1 MNRDEDLYGLLLDTP
16 KDLHRVKNVCNM
28 SKLIA
33 RREQSTRSSQRST
46 TTSIGS
52 EENGIEDSQVLFM
65 KETTRKTREGRSF
78 SEISHNSGRR
88 LDGPSDG
95 KNDIESDVEAT
106 AMEELVANIIDREIH
121 EWQFVC
127 ETGRPYWW
135 SPEQKFLRM
144 RKHSRGKT
152 NKYNYRR
159 WMEENDRS
167 PKQAAGFHRRTVS
180 EGYPSDSSNAHSLA
194 QMIAVQLLSS
204 CFTLPPD
211 CVVGLPLPNYPTLD
225 KAPGPTVLDPRMIS
239 SLRMHTHFRFSPC
252 FGHEARNTSPTTQW
266 PNSLDGES
274 GTTSIPGSPEGSGFQ
289 TPEIGT
295 SEVKRKRKIAAR
307 RKLHVT
313 ERSSMDSSVEGDSSQ
328 HVRSI
333 SDDLDPIESSTAS
346 QRRRCNREQARRSYT
361 LPMFGDTNRRRKSRN
376 SQKQPPPPNTPVAEG
391 IKSVE
396 AHGGT
401 EFRQQSRT
409 NYRMQPVIRSE
420 HHHVFIQPVREL
432 VVKRWRTLRRRFGG
446 SLHAPPADGR
456 SEDNVSTASESG
468 ASEGLGPANSN
479 NGKARRRRARESGDI
494 QSSSV
499 DSEPHCNSPAT
510 PYPANSKDGK
520 ARRRRARERGDI
532 QSSSVDSEG
541 HCNSPATPCPTPE
554 EKGAHKPD
562 RADSLKASPT
572 FELADPMSAAA
583 ALAAAEA
590 ARKQPHSGE
599 KLDVSA
605 PSSNSIPASSAKPP
619 TGALAWSPPTSN
631 RNRSYARRASHLR
644 RSRLSEVH
652 TPEDC
657 QTASEPA
664 DIDQGAVDRGIL
676 SAAGSALASPREDL
690 PSPLATIP
698 GPIYH
703 FEMEDMLRPK
713 SPERHRFRRTS
724 TSGTQVF
731 HPDEDGVEID
741 GLPVGPGRERWAKK
755 GSSRETTYL

>member
-1 MNRDEDLYGLLLDTP
+1 MNRDEDLYDSLLDTP
-16 KDLHRVKNVCNM
+16 KDLHRVKNVCDM
-28 SKLIA
+28 SKLIDP
-33 RREQSTRSSQRST
+33 REESTRSSQRSA

-52 EENGIEDSQVLFM
+52 EENGIGDSQVLFM
-65 KETTRKTREGRSF
+65 KEARKKREGRSF

-88 LDGPSDG
+88 LDGSSDG
-95 KNDIESDVEAT
+95 KDNIESDVEAT

-135 SPEQKFLRM
+135 SPEQKSLRM
-144 RKHSRGKT
+144 RKHSPGKS
-152 NKYNYRR
+152 NRYNYRK

-180 EGYPSDSSNAHSLA
+180 EGYPSGSSNAHSLA

-211 CVVGLPLPNYPTLD
+211 CVVGLPPPNYPTFD
-225 KAPGPTVLDPRMIS
+225 KASGHTALDPRMIS

-266 PNSLDGES
+266 PNPMDGES
-274 GTTSIPGSPEGSGFQ
+274 GTTSIPASPEGSGFQ

-295 SEVKRKRKIAAR
+295 SEVKRKRKIAR

-313 ERSSMDSSVEGDSSQ
+313 ECSSMDSSVEGDSGD

-333 SDDLDPIESSTAS
+333 SDVLDPVESSTAS
-346 QRRRCNREQARRSYT
+346 QRRRSTREQARRSYT

-376 SQKQPPPPNTPVAEG
+376 SQKQQPPPNTPVAG
-391 IKSVE
+391 GMKSVE
-396 AHGGT
+396 AHGGL
-401 EFRQQSRT
+401 EFRQQPRT

-446 SLHAPPADGR
+446 SLHAPLADGR

-494 QSSSV
+494 HSSS
-499 DSEPHCNSPAT
+499 A
-510 PYPANSKDGK
+510 
-520 ARRRRARERGDI
+520 
-532 QSSSVDSEG
+532 DSEG

-554 EKGAHKPD
+554 DTGAAHKPS
-562 RADSLKASPT
+562 RVDSSKASPI

-583 ALAAAEA
+583 VLVATEA
-590 ARKQPHSGE
+590 ARKEPQSGE
-599 KLDVSA
+599 KLDASA
-605 PSSNSIPASSAKPP
+605 PSSSSIPASSAKPP
-619 TGALAWSPPTSN
+619 TGSLAWSSPTST
-631 RNRSYARRASHLR
+631 RNRSFARRGSHLR

-652 TPEDC
+652 TQEDC
-657 QTASEPA
+657 HTASAPA
-664 DIDQGAVDRGIL
+664 ELDQGAVDRGIL
-676 SAAGSALASPREDL
+676 SAAGSALASPREDP
-690 PSPLATIP
+690 PSSLVTIP
-698 GPIYH
+698 GPISH
-703 FEMEDMLRPK
+703 FEVEDLLRPK
-713 SPERHRFRRTS
+713 NPEKLRFRRTS
-724 TSGTQVF
+724 TSGTQIF